1 MRILYG
7 VVGEGMGHATRSQ
20 VILRHLVA
28 EHEIEIVVSGRAH
41 AYLQQA
47 FPKLRVHEIAGL
59 NMVYEDN
66 AVQRR
71 RTAWDVLKK
80 LPAFAEN
87 FQTFTRIR
95 ESFHPELVISDFESF
110 AYLYAKKHDLPVLS
124 IDNMQIINRTRL
136 EVDIPDEEL
145 ASYRM
150 AKAIVKA
157 KLPHCDHYLITSFF
171 FPPVRK
177 ARTSLFPPILR
188 DAIFDAPRENGEHIL
203 VYQTSDSFHQLI
215 PTLQR
220 LPQHFIVYGLKRDEA
235 LGNVTL
241 KGFSESGFVRDL
253 ATCRCVL
260 AGGGYSLMGE
270 AVYLGKPLLSVPLKG
285 QFEQVLNALYLQK
298 LGYGEYHREL
308 DENAIVNFISRAPEY
323 ANNLLAHKQD
333 RNRAILE
340 KLDFLIAE
348 IKAIGRLVSR
358 GANPQAGDADADPD
372 AWDDAD
378 DEDDDD
384 VEA

>member
-20 VILRHLVA
+20 VILNHLA
-28 EHEIEIVVSGRAH
+28 KSHEIEIVVSGRAH
-41 AYLQQA
+41 AYLQRA
-47 FPKLRVHEIAGL
+47 FPSLRVHEIAGL
-59 NMVYEDN
+59 NMIYEDN
-66 AVQRR
+66 EVQRR

-87 FQTFTRIR
+87 FVTFTRIS
-95 ESFHPELVISDFESF
+95 ESFRPELIISDFESF
-110 AYLYAKKHDLPVLS
+110 AYLFAKKHDLPVLS
-124 IDNMQIINRTRL
+124 IDNMQVINRTRL
-136 EVDIPDEEL
+136 EVEIPDEEQ
-145 ASYRM
+145 ASFRM

-188 DAIFDAPRENGEHIL
+188 DAIFDAQREAGEHVL
-203 VYQTSDSFHQLI
+203 VYQTSDSFHELI

-220 LPQHFIVYGLKRDEA
+220 LPQRFFVYGLKRDEE

-241 KGFSESGFVRDL
+241 KGFSEAGFVRDL

-285 QFEQVLNALYLQK
+285 QFEQTLNALYLEK

-308 DENAIVNFISRAPEY
+308 DEKAIVEFISRAPEY

-348 IKAIGRLVSR
+348 IRAKGRLVSR
-358 GANPQAGDADADPD
+358 GANPQDR
-372 AWDDAD
+372 DDD
-378 DEDDDD
+378 DEDEDGAD
-384 VEA
+384 